1 MGYLQLILKVICLL
15 LNASAWPDAD
25 GVVKRHISLEPNNKK
40 GTSMQEQEAIISW
53 KVAGVALGLLL
64 ILATYLVKPLGVST
78 QFVVTDAIV
87 AHAVAPEVAEGNRY
101 LARYGEK
108 SDWGVGYGWMLVFG
122 MFCGGFV
129 CARLLRNRQPSADKG
144 SMPSMWR
151 AAFGE
156 SRRKR
161 YVAAFAGGVLLLFGA
176 RLAGGCTSGHMISGI
191 SQLALSSFVFGVCT
205 FGAAIIAAHV
215 LYRGRA

>member
-1 MGYLQLILKVICLL
+1 MRFGVPLGAQFLIFQ
-15 LNASAWPDAD
+15 ASLA
-25 GVVKRHISLEPNNKK
+25 PNNKK
-40 GTSMQEQEAIISW
+40 EMSMQEQEAIISW

-129 CARLLRNRQPSADKG
+129 
-144 SMPSMWR
+144 
-151 AAFGE
+151 
-156 SRRKR
+156 
-161 YVAAFAGGVLLLFGA
+161 
-176 RLAGGCTSGHMISGI
+176 
-191 SQLALSSFVFGVCT
+191 
-205 FGAAIIAAHV
+205 
-215 LYRGRA
+215 